1 MALFPPTF
9 SLSIL
14 LLFLPMSSFRRANSP
29 CWRYVVRSGR
39 RPGRIPMSSALVY
52 VFRYLPLPRQNRPS
66 PGIAHPRACLLACWL
81 ANSFDKTLIAYA
93 GSAGV
98 AILGLIVQY
107 ILFHI
112 SPGEEQL
119 LQQQQ
124 QRQLRLP
131 RANPFDALFLGT
143 LRGAFGVFGIKFS
156 WLNTPWQGGRFRA
169 ALDRVSERFGILC
182 ENQACFLIRRVC
194 LVHPVHR

>member
-1 MALFPPTF
+1 MLEICSEVRPPAGQDPDVVGLGVRFP
-9 SLSIL
+9 LSAPPPPKSAI
-14 LLFLPMSSFRRANSP
+14 PWDRSP
-29 CWRYVVRSGR
+29 
-39 RPGRIPMSSALVY
+39 P
-52 VFRYLPLPRQNRPS
+52 
-66 PGIAHPRACLLACWL
+66 CLLACWL